1 MPTSTKQNRAS
12 PQLIFSRFSGN
23 SWHIC
28 KQITQMKQKQE
39 SKYQCKKQ
47 MFVKQELL
55 CMLLDQN

>member
-1 MPTSTKQNRAS
+1 
-12 PQLIFSRFSGN
+12 
-23 SWHIC
+23 
-28 KQITQMKQKQE
+28 MKQKQE